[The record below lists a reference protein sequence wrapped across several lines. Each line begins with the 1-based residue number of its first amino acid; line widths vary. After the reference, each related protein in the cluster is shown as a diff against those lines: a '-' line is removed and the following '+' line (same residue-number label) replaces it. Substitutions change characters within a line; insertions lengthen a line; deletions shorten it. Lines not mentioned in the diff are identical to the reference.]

1 MGSEVVVRKDSSDLD
16 GQEGTE
22 KVEDK
27 SIWWQSTLNLS
38 WENVAGQ
45 HDNQYQSSWQWTLI
59 IKINKNLFTSWYQEK
74 AGNLGQKTAAR
85 RGLSCLSDKVK
96 HGDLWLSK
104 NSRNL
109 NGAGRKLA
117 EYFIKGCEV
126 TIPADWRWQERRNL
140 REGEIPILRRWTQK
154 HNLRLGGVAIVNR
167 KYKNI

>member
-1 MGSEVVVRKDSSDLD
+1 MVRRE
-16 GQEGTE
+16 QRR
-22 KVEDK
+22 
-27 SIWWQSTLNLS
+27 W
-38 WENVAGQ
+38 
-45 HDNQYQSSWQWTLI
+45 
-59 IKINKNLFTSWYQEK
+59 KINWSDGNQHLTWVGKTKLVKMITNISLHDSERLSSRSIKTSSHQDYQEK

-140 REGEIPILRRWTQK
+140 REGEIPILRWRTQK
-154 HNLRLGGVAIVNR
+154 HNLRLGGVSIVNR